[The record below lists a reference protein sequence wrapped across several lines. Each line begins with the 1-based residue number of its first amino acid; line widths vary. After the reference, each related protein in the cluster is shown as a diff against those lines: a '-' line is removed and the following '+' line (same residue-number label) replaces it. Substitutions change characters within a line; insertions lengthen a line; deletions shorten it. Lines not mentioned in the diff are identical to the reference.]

1 MMHRRDFIVL
11 SLQALLLAL
20 FPWLRSE
27 RGARLAARAAEQLAL
42 FYMDGVPYSS
52 WTAVYAA
59 AMAKCGPATIEIDD
73 SFGPAILPA
82 GEYDLSGV
90 TLAAV

>member
-1 MMHRRDFIVL
+1 
-11 SLQALLLAL
+11 
-20 FPWLRSE
+20 
-27 RGARLAARAAEQLAL
+27 
-42 FYMDGVPYSS
+42 MDGVPYSS